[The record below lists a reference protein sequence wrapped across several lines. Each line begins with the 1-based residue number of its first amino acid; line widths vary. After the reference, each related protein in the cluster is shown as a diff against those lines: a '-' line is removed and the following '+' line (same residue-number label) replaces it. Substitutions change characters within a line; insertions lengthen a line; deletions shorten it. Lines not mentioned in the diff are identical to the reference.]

1 MALTTQGQVEA
12 SIDEGIVTI
21 NFFIY
26 CSRYIIAGVPKKMKI
41 LTCIIVL
48 LIGAGV
54 GYFLGNTGIL
64 GMIAGA
70 IAATLIF
77 YDLNRKS
84 RTKTSDIGDKIE

>member
-1 MALTTQGQVEA
+1 
-12 SIDEGIVTI
+12 
-21 NFFIY
+21 
-26 CSRYIIAGVPKKMKI
+26 MKI

-54 GYFLGNTGIL
+54 GYFLGNSGIL

-77 YDLNRKS
+77 F
-84 RTKTSDIGDKIE
+84 DINSKRQSQICDKIE

>member
-1 MALTTQGQVEA
+1 MNIL
-12 SIDEGIVTI
+12 
-21 NFFIY
+21 IY
-26 CSRYIIAGVPKKMKI
+26 
-41 LTCIIVL
+41 IIVL
-48 LIGAGV
+48 FIGAAV
-54 GYFLGNTGIL
+54 GYFLGNPGIL

>member
-1 MALTTQGQVEA
+1 LALTTQGQVEA

-77 YDLNRKS
+77 F
-84 RTKTSDIGDKIE
+84 DINSKRQSQICDKIE